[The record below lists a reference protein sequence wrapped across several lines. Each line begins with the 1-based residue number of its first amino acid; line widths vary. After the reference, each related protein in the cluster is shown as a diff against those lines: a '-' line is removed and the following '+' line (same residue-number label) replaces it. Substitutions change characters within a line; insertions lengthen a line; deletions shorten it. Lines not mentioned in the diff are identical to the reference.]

1 MRRKRKGNAKGHD
14 YSAPMPV
21 YILGSPTFTMKG
33 GHLDEK
39 PRDPLCQDTL
49 ILKTLSEER
58 ELNKPRATAYWK
70 MPGMFQKLLAKQVC
84 SRVPESNES
93 HLAWHL
99 VCHIPGTLDSYY
111 TINISHS
118 HSLL

>member
-70 MPGMFQKLLAKQVC
+70 MPGMSQKLLARRSTTTPRFPRHREMRAFVSC
-84 SRVPESNES
+84 M
-93 HLAWHL
+93 A
-99 VCHIPGTLDSYY
+99 
-111 TINISHS
+111 
-118 HSLL
+118 

>member
-1 MRRKRKGNAKGHD
+1 MKRAMIIQHQCQCH
-14 YSAPMPV
+14 
-21 YILGSPTFTMKG
+21 ILGSPTFTMKG

-70 MPGMFQKLLAKQVC
+70 MP
-84 SRVPESNES
+84 
-93 HLAWHL
+93 WHL
-99 VCHIPGTLDSYY
+99 VCHIPSTLDSYY
-111 TINISHS
+111 TVNISHQS
-118 HSLL
+118 FSSLIAFFF

>member
-1 MRRKRKGNAKGHD
+1 MKRAMIIQHQCQCH
-14 YSAPMPV
+14 
-21 YILGSPTFTMKG
+21 ILGSPTFTMKG

-70 MPGMFQKLLAKQVC
+70 MPGMSQKLLAKQVC

-99 VCHIPGTLDSYY
+99 VCHIPSTLDSYY
-111 TINISHS
+111 TVNISHQS
-118 HSLL
+118 FSSLIAFFF